1 MLVLPALFEILFEK
15 DRAPGIGNQDAG
27 SGQEDISGAI
37 LHFHTTTEK
46 GGVPGH
52 AVFSFGGA

>member
-1 MLVLPALFEILFEK
+1 MLVLAALFEILFEK
-15 DRAPGIGNQDAG
+15 DGAPGICNQDAG

-52 AVFSFGGA
+52 AVFSFVGA

>member
-15 DRAPGIGNQDAG
+15 DGAPGIGHQDTG

-52 AVFSFGGA
+52 AVLSVGGG